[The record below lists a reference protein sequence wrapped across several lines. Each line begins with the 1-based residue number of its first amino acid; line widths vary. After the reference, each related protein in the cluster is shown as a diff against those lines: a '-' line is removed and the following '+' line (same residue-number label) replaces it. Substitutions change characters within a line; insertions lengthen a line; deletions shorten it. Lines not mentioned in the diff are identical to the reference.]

1 MLSIF
6 HCHQISDI
14 ELKKR
19 LPKKSESA
27 TITFPFHYDN
37 GNNIIIGDDVSI
49 KENCVFLDGPSD
61 KGLITIGA
69 NTLIGPYVQ
78 IYTSHHSFISETE
91 RSDEHSPVTIGAN
104 CKIGRES
111 ILCPGAEVGNGCVI
125 AAGTVVVSK
134 HKIPDGYYA
143 EGNPCRKPRPLKPD
157 EDVDSYI
164 NAPKGLLTPMR
175 PHYSYNSYD
184 CYKSCFPDISKT
196 HYTQRRPY
204 IEPPFHF
211 DYGSKIHFGGEV
223 YINGNCTFF
232 DSPDDGSDDGWISIG
247 NYTRIGPSVQIY
259 TSEDSLNPTLKKLVK
274 DHQPGYQSVKIGNN
288 CWIGG
293 GAIIFPGVTIGDC
306 TTIGAGSV
314 VTHDIPAK
322 CLAVGN
328 PCEEKT
334 SKDKKTPNESR

>member
-1 MLSIF
+1 MISIF
-6 HCHQISDI
+6 YCHQISDI

-19 LPKKSESA
+19 LPQKSESA

-37 GNNIIIGDDVSI
+37 GKKIIIGDDVSI

-61 KGLITIGA
+61 KGSITIGA

-78 IYTSHHSFISETE
+78 IYTPYHPFKSPTE
-91 RSDEHSPVTIGAN
+91 RFDKHSPVTVGAN

-125 AAGTVVVSK
+125 AAGSVVVEN
-134 HKIPDGYYA
+134 HPIPENCLAGGTPCKVIKQLE
-143 EGNPCRKPRPLKPD
+143 EG

-164 NAPKGLLTPMR
+164 NTPKGLLTPK
-175 PHYSYNSYD
+175 PSHHN
-184 CYKSCFPDISKT
+184 CYT
-196 HYTQRRPY
+196 RTNL
-204 IEPPFHF
+204 EPPFHF
-211 DYGSKIHFGGEV
+211 DYGSKIDFGEGV

-259 TSEDSLNPTLKKLVK
+259 TSEDSLNPTLKNLVK

-293 GAIIFPGVTIGDC
+293 GAIIFPGVKIGDC

-314 VTHDIPAK
+314 VTNDI
-322 CLAVGN
+322 LADCIAAGN
-328 PCEEKT
+328 PCCVIKN
-334 SKDKKTPNESR
+334 SPY

>member
-1 MLSIF
+1 MKSLYYYDEDYCAQLKAHF
-6 HCHQISDI
+6 PQISTENI
-14 ELKKR
+14 ESIK
-19 LPKKSESA
+19 
-27 TITFPFHYDN
+27 IIFPFHYDN
-37 GNNIIIGDDVSI
+37 GNNISIGENVSI

-61 KGLITIGA
+61 EGLITIEA

-78 IYTSHHSFISETE
+78 IYTSHHPRKSLTE
-91 RSDEHSPVTIGAN
+91 RSDKHRSVTIGTN

-111 ILCPGAEVGNGCVI
+111 ILCPGVKIENGCVI
-125 AAGTVVVSK
+125 AAGSVVFKNHS
-134 HKIPDGYYA
+134 IPENYLA
-143 EGNPCRKPRPLKPD
+143 AGNPCQPIRALEEG

-164 NAPKGLLTPMR
+164 NTPKGLLTPKPSHHTR
-175 PHYSYNSYD
+175 YTRT
-184 CYKSCFPDISKT
+184 SCINL
-196 HYTQRRPY
+196 
-204 IEPPFHF
+204 EPPFHF

-259 TSEDSLNPTLKKLVK
+259 TSKDSLNPTLKKLAK
-274 DHQPGYQSVKIGNN
+274 DHQPGYQSVKIGNY

-314 VTHDIPAK
+314 VTHNIPAK

-334 SKDKKTPNESR
+334 SKDEKTPNESR

>member
-1 MLSIF
+1 MHFPFSYNQF
-6 HCHQISDI
+6 PDI
-14 ELKKR
+14 DKLKKH
-19 LPKKSESA
+19 LSKKESESG
-27 TITFPFHYDN
+27 ITLPFFFDN
-37 GNNIIIGDDVSI
+37 GYKITIGENVSI

-91 RSDEHSPVTIGAN
+91 RSDEHYPVTIGAN

-164 NAPKGLLTPMR
+164 NTPKGLLTPK
-175 PHYSYNSYD
+175 PSHYIHNRYIDNDKGTYI
-184 CYKSCFPDISKT
+184 FP
-196 HYTQRRPY
+196 PY
-204 IEPPFHF
+204 YCNNVGNLHLGKKVF
-211 DYGSKIHFGGEV
+211 
-223 YINGNCTFF
+223 INGNCTFF

-259 TSEDSLNPTLKKLVK
+259 TSKDSLNPTLKKLVK

-314 VTHDIPAK
+314 VTHNIPAK

-334 SKDKKTPNESR
+334 SKDEKTPNESR